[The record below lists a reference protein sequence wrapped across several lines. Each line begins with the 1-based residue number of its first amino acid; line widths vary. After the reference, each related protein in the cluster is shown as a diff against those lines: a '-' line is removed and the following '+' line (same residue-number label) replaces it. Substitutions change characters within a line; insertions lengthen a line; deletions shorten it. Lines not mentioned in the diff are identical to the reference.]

1 MDFLSDLVQQALTFL
16 YGVTETLGMPSYG
29 LAIILMTIII
39 KIVLYPLT
47 KKQIESMKAMNKIQP
62 KMKEIQALCQLLE

>member
-1 MDFLSDLVQQALTFL
+1 MDFLSNLVQQALTFM

-29 LAIILMTIII
+29 IAIILMTVII
-39 KIVLYPLT
+39 KIALYPIT

-62 KMKEIQALCQLLE
+62 KLKEIQTKYKYD